1 MTPTPR
7 ATLDLVRPEHAHLQ
21 ERLERDLIVW
31 ISSTRPDGRPHLV
44 PVWFLW
50 QDGELLMFSKPDQKV
65 RNLRANPAV
74 MFALDNTDTGEDV
87 ALIEGVATL
96 LPPGEVTPELIT
108 YAQKYAGKLS
118 EMGWT
123 PTHMAQSYTQAIR
136 ITPTRFLVDL

>member
-7 ATLDLVRPEHAHLQ
+7 ATLDLARPEHAHLQ

-65 RNLRANPAV
+65 RNLRAHPAV
-74 MFALDNTDTGEDV
+74 VFALDNTDTGEDV
-87 ALIEGVATL
+87 ALIEGVARL
-96 LPPGEVTPELIT
+96 LPEGEAPTPDSLSA
-108 YAQKYAGKLS
+108 YAQKYAGKLT

-123 PTHMAQSYTQAIR
+123 PASMAQSYTQAIR
-136 ITPTRFLVDL
+136 ITPTRFL